1 MRESADRHRHID
13 RAEQLEAAARL
24 TARDAER
31 DGAGHRERQG
41 LFFEG
46 PQGIGKSSLL
56 WEIYERHAPDGA
68 YFLDLP
74 RIPAEHHVLES
85 LAMQA
90 RGNQVNVPSYE
101 STRTRFAEQSAQTH
115 VDFDNVRM
123 RNSTFQLLAAAQ
135 DRTLQTASL
144 SDALLGNLVADARRP
159 VICLDGFEACAQPMR
174 DWLGRSLLPNLL
186 SRREISVFVAGRQL
200 PSLTRPYTSA
210 VRTLVLPPFDVQ
222 AVQEWIESLG
232 IVSLKDEATAIQQV
246 HGGIP
251 ELLDEFFKL
260 HIESAAET
268 AAGYAPGG
276 PDDGREG

>member
-13 RAEQLEAAARL
+13 RAEQLEDAARL
-24 TARDAER
+24 TARGTEG

-56 WEIYERHAPDGA
+56 WEIYERHAADGA

-90 RGNQVNVPSYE
+90 RRNQVNVPSYE

-115 VDFDNVRM
+115 VDFNNVRI
-123 RNSTFQLLAAAQ
+123 RNGTFQLLAAAQ

-200 PSLTRPYTSA
+200 PSLTRPYAGS
-210 VRTLVLPPFDVQ
+210 VRTLALPPFDVA
-222 AVQEWIESLG
+222 AVHEWIESLG
-232 IVSLKDEATAIQQV
+232 IVGLKDEAAAIQQV

-260 HIESAAET
+260 HIESAEAG
-268 AAGYAPGG
+268 AGYAPGG